1 MKAALA
7 LALSLLASATA
18 AQDRVFG
25 EANADARISIKA
37 VGDTWVR
44 VRDEADKVVF
54 MRTMRTG
61 DTFMVPNRA
70 GLVLDT
76 GNGHN
81 LAVTIDGKP
90 SAALVP
96 EGSSM
101 VRRDVPLDAL
111 APGMTATPR
120 VEPRIEPRIEKAA
133 LAPARPAAP
142 AMMATNIVATA
153 EQPIRLEIAKGSLV
167 RLRQPAGTVFVAD
180 PEIADVQAKSAAL
193 LYVYGKKAGETVVY
207 AVDEQER
214 VLLATRVV
222 VSHNL
227 TGLRQSLKAMMPDA
241 AIEVASV
248 DNSLILSGFALSAA
262 QAENARRLAA
272 RFAPE
277 EGAVINQIQV
287 SAPNQI
293 SLRVRIAEVSR
304 TTLKELGINW
314 DSLLSVGSFAF
325 GIATGSAALTAGQ
338 FVTRNGSVLGNGT
351 TNSVFGGFNGQRLDV
366 NGVIDALATEGLISV
381 LAEPNLTALSGE
393 TASFLAGG
401 EFPVPIP
408 QNGTNITIE
417 FKKFGVGLAFTP
429 TLMDGDRINL
439 HVRPEV
445 SQLSTVGAVQL
456 NNFSI
461 PALTTRRAETTVELG
476 SGQSFAIAGLLQ
488 NNTQQ
493 DNSKIPF
500 LGDVPVLGPLFRSDR
515 FRRNETELVILV
527 TPYIVRPVSGKPLA
541 APTDGMIPPTDV
553 ERLVV
558 GANYRQQAAPG
569 AARPRGRDGLE
580 LIGPAGFV
588 LE

>member
-1 MKAALA
+1 MNAALIFA
-7 LALSLLASATA
+7 IALLALPAT
-18 AQDRVFG
+18 AQDRTFG
-25 EANADARISIKA
+25 EANGDARIVLKA
-37 VGDTWVR
+37 TGDTWVR
-44 VRDEADKVVF
+44 IRDDADRVVF
-54 MRTMRTG
+54 MRTMHSG
-61 DTFMVPNRA
+61 DTYLVPNRT

-76 GNGHN
+76 GNGRN
-81 LAVTIDGKP
+81 LDVAVDGKP
-90 SAALVP
+90 AATLVP
-96 EGSSM
+96 EGGSI
-101 VRRDVPLDAL
+101 VRRDIALDGLASAPSRPKIERVAL
-111 APGMTATPR
+111 AP
-120 VEPRIEPRIEKAA
+120 
-133 LAPARPAAP
+133 PARPAAP
-142 AMMATNIVATA
+142 PGVATNVVATA
-153 EQPIRLEIAKGSLV
+153 EQPIRLEIAKGSLI

-180 PEIADVQAKSAAL
+180 PDVADVQAKSAAL

-214 VLLATRVV
+214 VLLAARVV

-241 AIEVASV
+241 TIEVASV
-248 DNSLILSGFALSAA
+248 DNSLILSGFAQSAA

-277 EGAVINQIQV
+277 DGAVVNQIQV

-325 GIATGSAALTAGQ
+325 GIATGSAAVTAGQ
-338 FVTRNGSVLGNGT
+338 FVTRNASVLGNGT

-401 EFPVPIP
+401 EFPVPVP
-408 QNGTNITIE
+408 QNANNITIE

-456 NNFSI
+456 NNFSV

-493 DNSKIPF
+493 DNSKVPF

-515 FRRNETELVILV
+515 FKRNETELVILV
-527 TPYIVRPVSGKPLA
+527 TPYIERPASGKPLA
-541 APTDGMIPPTDV
+541 APTDGLVPPNDV
-553 ERLVV
+553 ERLVI
-558 GANYRQQAAPG
+558 GSNYRQQAAPG

>member
-1 MKAALA
+1 MRTVFALA
-7 LALSLLASATA
+7 AILLALPAL
-18 AQDRVFG
+18 AQDRTFG
-25 EANADARISIKA
+25 ETNLDARIVLKA
-37 VGDTWVR
+37 TGETWVR
-44 VRDEADKVVF
+44 VRDDADKVVF

-76 GNGHN
+76 GNGRN
-81 LAVTIDGKP
+81 LDIAVDGKP
-90 SAALVP
+90 ASTLVQ
-96 EGSSM
+96 EGGSI
-101 VRRDVPLDAL
+101 VRRDIALDTL
-111 APGMTATPR
+111 TSGAPAA
-120 VEPRIEPRIEKAA
+120 PRIERAA
-133 LAPARPAAP
+133 LSPPARPATP
-142 AMMATNIVATA
+142 AGIATNIIATA
-153 EQPIRLEIAKGSLV
+153 EQPIRLEIAKGSLI

-180 PEIADVQAKSAAL
+180 PEVADVQAKSAAL

-227 TGLRQSLKAMMPDA
+227 SGLRQSLKAMMPDA

-277 EGAVINQIQV
+277 EGAVVNQIQV

-325 GIATGSAALTAGQ
+325 GIATGSAAVTAGQ
-338 FVTRNGSVLGNGT
+338 FVTRNASVLGNGT

-408 QNGTNITIE
+408 QSGTNITIE

-515 FRRNETELVILV
+515 FKRNETELVILV
-527 TPYIVRPVSGKPLA
+527 TPYIVRPASGKPLA
-541 APTDGMIPPTDV
+541 APTDGMVPPNDV

-558 GANYRQQAAPG
+558 GSNYRQQAAPG